1 MKGFTKDGKFHPIKP
16 YNKLRKSRDNTT
28 KEQGVRMKR
37 YNVCEPFLEDPA
49 SHKPDDTKH
58 TNQVMYS
65 LGDESCASVL
75 TDEEFSML
83 LTNDQVANTFSP
95 IGETAKKWQQ
105 DDAFRK
111 RIIDR
116 AQELNEE
123 QKKVDRKARDDQLPP
138 EDPLVQFK
146 IGDNVRY
153 WGGIGKIT
161 HIRYDPDNI
170 EKPKYKINGKYVNF
184 DSLAK
189 TAREHSDKV
198 GSAIVIS
205 SNTKDKRLKKLRIEL
220 LNNIP
225 TKSDSNKVVEK
236 KRMRFNE
243 IADEMAEIVGLKT

>member
-1 MKGFTKDGKFHPIKP
+1 MQDGKFHPHTDYK
-16 YNKLRKSRDNTT
+16 KGVRKSRDQKVKT
-28 KEQGVRMKR
+28 KGVRVRMRR

-65 LGDESCASVL
+65 LGDESCASLL

-123 QKKVDRKARDDQLPP
+123 QKKVDRKARDCDCTHPDLSHTDLGNCLLCGCHSGSICLSKEELKLLRKVPLGAKRSDSA
-138 EDPLVQFK
+138 EDITRRNIADPRTELFK
-146 IGDNVRY
+146 KLSR
-153 WGGIGKIT
+153 
-161 HIRYDPDNI
+161 
-170 EKPKYKINGKYVNF
+170 KYNF
-184 DSLAK
+184 DP
-189 TAREHSDKV
+189 
-198 GSAIVIS
+198 
-205 SNTKDKRLKKLRIEL
+205 KRASINLETGEVTR
-220 LNNIP
+220 N
-225 TKSDSNKVVEK
+225 
-236 KRMRFNE
+236 F
-243 IADEMAEIVGLKT
+243 